1 MQLDLFSGKFRYVH
15 VFPPHF
21 IKMKGKN
28 YLVPL
33 WLEVPD
39 FININNWEKYVE
51 FDSSPYRPKI
61 ETLAKFE
68 SKSSPG
74 LFYLVKKVNN
84 RIECDCPGFKFRK
97 GKCKH
102 TKKVMSETMS

>member
-21 IKMKGKN
+21 IKMNGKN

-33 WLEVPD
+33 WQEVPD

-102 TKKVMSETMS
+102 TKKVMSEEMS

>member
-21 IKMKGKN
+21 IKMNGKN

-33 WLEVPD
+33 WQEVPD

-61 ETLAKFE
+61 KTLAKFE

-102 TKKVMSETMS
+102 IKKIMSEEMS